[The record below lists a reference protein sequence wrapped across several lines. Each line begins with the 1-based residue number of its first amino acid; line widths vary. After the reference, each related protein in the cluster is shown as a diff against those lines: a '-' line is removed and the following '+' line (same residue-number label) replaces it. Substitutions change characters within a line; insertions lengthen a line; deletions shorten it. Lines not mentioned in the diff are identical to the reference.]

1 MRHNFIIKQINS
13 PFEDTAFFVRN
24 VYKRQAFLLDCGRLG
39 NIENSEILS
48 ISDVFVSHTH
58 IDHFY
63 GFDRIL
69 RGSLRSDKK
78 IRIFGPPGIINN
90 VRGKIQ
96 GYTWNLIKNYTFKI
110 EVVELCRDGKVKH
123 AFFNA
128 EDGFNPYFEES
139 FIDRIELED
148 GFVLEYEFFDHD
160 IISVGY
166 RIKEDKHVNIKKDV
180 FDKYGYVPGPWLSNL
195 KTKLR
200 NCTDLNEKIPVE
212 TKCGVKEIKL
222 EQLESEL
229 VIYKKPQDITYIT
242 DIAPTYENFVKA
254 VNFAKDTFI
263 LLIEAMFLKRDITDA
278 IYKKHLTIDLAKEI
292 FMSSNSTYVK
302 FFHFSPKYEKDKGVF
317 FSNLFSSVSDRI
329 FKTL

>member
-1 MRHNFIIKQINS
+1 MRHNFTIKQINS

-48 ISDVFVSHTH
+48 ISDIFVSHTH

-90 VRGKIQ
+90 VSGKIQ

-110 EVVELCRDGKVKH
+110 EVVELRGDGKIKQ

-128 EDGFNPYFEES
+128 EDGFIPYFEENV
-139 FIDRIELED
+139 IDRIELED
-148 GFVLEYEFFDHD
+148 GFILEYEFFDHD

-180 FDKYGYVPGPWLSNL
+180 FDKYGYIPGPWLSTL
-195 KTKLR
+195 KAKLR
-200 NCTDLNEKIPVE
+200 NCTDLNEMIPVE
-212 TKCGVKEIKL
+212 TVDGTKEIALK
-222 EQLESEL
+222 QLEEEL

-254 VNFAKDTFI
+254 VNFAKNSSI
-263 LLIEAMFLKRDITDA
+263 LLIEAMFLKCDIIDA
-278 IYKKHLTIDLAKEI
+278 IYKKHLTVELAKEI
-292 FMSSNSTYVK
+292 FASSNSIYVK
-302 FFHFSPKYEKDKGVF
+302 FFHFSPKYEKDKGKF
-317 FSNLFSSVSDRI
+317 FANLYSGISDKI
-329 FKTL
+329 LKTL